1 MDIFWDIAL
10 HTVEI
15 LTLLFGVLGMA
26 FSMLLLFSP
35 RLTKTV
41 GNFFNRN
48 INVEPKISIL
58 DKEIETETLIYSH
71 HVVFGLCMVAGSVF
85 AFIFFVFNLNISN
98 FANVFIVSRKY
109 FLVLEIVFYAFA
121 WIARVACILGIVF
134 GGVLLFAPDKMR
146 SIESKVNTWFETR
159 SIFEKLDQTGP
170 ELDVFLFRQP
180 FFFGLT
186 GALLS
191 FLIIAL
197 SVWHL
202 LR

>member
-10 HTVEI
+10 QTVEI

-26 FSMLLLFSP
+26 FSVLLLISP

-41 GNFFNRN
+41 GNFVNRSF
-48 INVEPKISIL
+48 NVESKINIL
-58 DKEIETETLIYSH
+58 DKDIETETLIYSH

-85 AFIFFVFNLNISN
+85 AFIFFVFNLNMTN

-109 FLVLEIVFYAFA
+109 LVILEIVFYTCA
-121 WIARVACILGIVF
+121 WVARVACVF
-134 GGVLLFAPDKMR
+134 GMVFGSFLLFAPDRTRRVEK
-146 SIESKVNTWFETR
+146 KVNIWFETR
-159 SIFEKLDQTGP
+159 GIFSKLDQTGP
-170 ELDVFLFRQP
+170 ELDVFLFRHP

-191 FLIIAL
+191 FLIITL
-197 SVWHL
+197 SVTNL